1 MSEYALTPIGVAEA
15 KRRFADVL
23 GTVRYQG
30 ERYVVERNGT
40 PMAALVPLSDLP
52 GAVIQPERSGFLALV
67 GAFEDEPEYIAS
79 LADAVSSRRSQRSRP
94 VPRLER

>member
-1 MSEYALTPIGVAEA
+1 MSQSALTPIGIAEA

-52 GAVIQPERSGFLALV
+52 GAHEQTERSGFLALV
-67 GAFEDEPEYIAS
+67 GAFEDGPEYADS
-79 LADAVSSRRSQRSRP
+79 LADAFRSRRAQRSRP
-94 VPRLER
+94 VPPLDR